1 MNEIRTQVQFIDI
14 DEDMAGQR
22 IDNFL
27 RNQLKNIPKSVVYRI
42 LRKGEVRVNKKRVK
56 AEYKLEAGDVV
67 RVPPSPWKSKRTSL
81 LHRVPNSV
89 KWRN

>member
-67 RVPPSPWKSKRTSL
+67 RVPCAGDYFPYRPWRILVS
-81 LHRVPNSV
+81 
-89 KWRN
+89 WGW

>member
-27 RNQLKNIPKSVVYRI
+27 RNQLKTIPKSVVYRI

-67 RVPPSPWKSKRTSL
+67 RVPPVTVEVKRMSQ
-81 LHRVPNSV
+81 LHPALNST
-89 KWRN
+89 K

>member
-27 RNQLKNIPKSVVYRI
+27 RNQLKTIPKSVVYRI

-67 RVPPSPWKSKRTSL
+67 RVPPLRLK
-81 LHRVPNSV
+81 
-89 KWRN
+89 